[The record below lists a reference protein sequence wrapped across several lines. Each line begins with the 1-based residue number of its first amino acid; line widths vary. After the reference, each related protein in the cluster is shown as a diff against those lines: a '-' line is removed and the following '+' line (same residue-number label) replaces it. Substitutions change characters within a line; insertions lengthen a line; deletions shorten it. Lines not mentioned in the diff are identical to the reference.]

1 MSISI
6 LLVDDH
12 ELVRQ
17 GFNAMLEKHDDIS
30 VVGEAATG
38 TEGIEKAFSLK
49 PDVVVLDIALPDLDG
64 IAVAHRIHAAEPG
77 IKILALSM
85 HAERRFVSEMFAA
98 GASGYILKASVLEEL
113 LNAIH
118 TVSRGKRYLSPELVD
133 LLLEDFIGDE
143 APSVSPAFARVTPRE
158 REVLQLISAGKTTK
172 EIAQMLDLSVK
183 TVETH
188 RQQLLR
194 KLDCGNVVELTRLA
208 IREGLVEP

>member
-64 IAVAHRIHAAEPG
+64 IAVARRIHGAEPG

>member
-17 GFNAMLEKHDDIS
+17 GFHAMLEKHEGFE
-30 VVGEAATG
+30 VVGEAANG
-38 TEGIEKAFSLK
+38 TDAIEKALALK
-49 PDVVVLDIALPDLDG
+49 PDVLVLDIALPDLDG
-64 IAVAHRIHAAEPG
+64 ISVARRIKNEEPG
-77 IKILALSM
+77 IKVLALSM
-85 HAERRFVSEMFAA
+85 HSERRFVSEMFAA

-118 TVSRGKRYLSPELVD
+118 AVSNGKRYLSPELVD
-133 LLLEDFIGDE
+133 LLLEDFVSDE
-143 APSVSPAFARVTPRE
+143 DTPISPTFSRITPRE
-158 REVLQLISAGKTTK
+158 REVLQLIAEGKTTK
-172 EIAQMLDLSVK
+172 EIAQVLELSVK

-194 KLDCGNVVELTRLA
+194 KLECSNVVELTRLA
-208 IREGLVEP
+208 IREGLIEP